1 VCTATVSGRRTFL
14 VDGSARG
21 EDVYMATRGDILLAI
36 RGDLEVATRE
46 DFLMATDSP
55 LQFDCHHDKKE
66 SARRADADL
75 TDGAPSGM
83 TIPLDRISGDVPVN
97 VPAEPVDAAEG
108 VG

>member
-46 DFLMATDSP
+46 DFLMATDTPRHSGF
-55 LQFDCHHDKKE
+55 L
-66 SARRADADL
+66 RA
-75 TDGAPSGM
+75 G
-83 TIPLDRISGDVPVN
+83 
-97 VPAEPVDAAEG
+97 
-108 VG
+108 